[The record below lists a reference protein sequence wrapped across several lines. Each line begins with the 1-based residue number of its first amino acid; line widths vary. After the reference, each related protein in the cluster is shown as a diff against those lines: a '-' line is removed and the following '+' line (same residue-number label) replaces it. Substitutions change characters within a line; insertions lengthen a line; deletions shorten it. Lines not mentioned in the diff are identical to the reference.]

1 MFIETK
7 FKKRIKWKQYVRGE
21 IIYVLKTAAYFGL
34 TKKKKK
40 KKKKTAVN
48 GTILPQGMKQRDI
61 NSSVLK
67 TCKSR
72 SGL

>member
-1 MFIETK
+1 MYS
-7 FKKRIKWKQYVRGE
+7 KRQLILVSQ
-21 IIYVLKTAAYFGL
+21 
-34 TKKKKK
+34 KKKKK